1 MVRRVLIGNLPNLIT
16 LGRLGL
22 TPIAIAMIVSTRYVE
37 AFIVFLV
44 AGASDAVDGF
54 IAKRFG
60 LTSELGAYLDP
71 LADKALLI
79 SIYVSLAIV
88 GEIWSSLAIAV
99 VSRDIMIVAG
109 VMVAWLMSKPVEIR
123 PVWTSKLNTAA
134 QIAFAAAV
142 LGARAFNLHYDLFL
156 EAFSVF
162 VVATTI
168 ASAFIYMAQWLNH
181 MTR

>member
-1 MVRRVLIGNLPNLIT
+1 MVGRVLIGNLPNLIT
-16 LGRLGL
+16 LARLGL
-22 TPIAIAMIVSTRYVE
+22 TPIAIAMIVSQRYVE
-37 AFIVFLV
+37 AFLVFAV
-44 AGASDAVDGF
+44 AGVSDAVDGF

-88 GEIWSSLAIAV
+88 GQIWSSLAIAV
-99 VSRDIMIVAG
+99 VSRDIMIMAG

-123 PVWTSKLNTAA
+123 PVWSSKLNTAA
-134 QIAFAAAV
+134 QIAFAAIV
-142 LGARAFNLHYDLFL
+142 LGARAFDVHIAMVLDVC
-156 EAFSVF
+156 AVF
-162 VVATTI
+162 VVATTVV
-168 ASAFIYMAQWLNH
+168 SAIIYMAQWLNH